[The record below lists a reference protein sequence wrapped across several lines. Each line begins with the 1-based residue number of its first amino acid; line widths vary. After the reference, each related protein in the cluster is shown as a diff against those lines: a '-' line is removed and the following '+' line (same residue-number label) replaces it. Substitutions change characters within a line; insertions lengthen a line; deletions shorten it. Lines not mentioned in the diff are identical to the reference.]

1 MDAADLYRLPPEDFT
16 AARDAAAKQAKAGGD
31 AEAAKAL
38 KALRRPSVAAW
49 LVNGLVDREPELL
62 EQLLD
67 LGPALAQAQSAGEGD
82 ALRGLGAQRRALV
95 GAVVDRAVALAD
107 RSVTNAVRDE
117 VAATLEAGLSDPAS
131 ADAVRSGRLVRAL
144 SYAGFGGVD
153 LDGAVATPARPAK
166 KRASP
171 DRAAAHPADRAP
183 ADPALEAAALE
194 AAALEAAGALD
205 DAVRTCERLT
215 AGAEAAEQDA
225 EQGGRSVEHA
235 RDALEEA
242 RAALERAEQAY
253 ADQTVRVERARQKAQ
268 AAVATVTAA
277 QQRAEQARRALD
289 RLRRRS

>member
-1 MDAADLYRLPPEDFT
+1 MDAADLYRLPPEDFI

-107 RSVTNAVRDE
+107 RSVTTAVRDE

-171 DRAAAHPADRAP
+171 DRAAAHPADRAA
-183 ADPALEAAALE
+183 ADPALE